1 MKLYKPITWT
11 PIHSNK
17 RIKILW
23 ECVIHKYTTYSK
35 FIAKKKP
42 IVWISKFH
50 LQIHYNYQYLIFS
63 WKMSTLLYSS
73 PTLTSSKNN
82 GTRRQRKRLKRHR
95 FFALCPVFPS
105 KGVRKPR
112 KRTMAQSKNRL
123 VLAIKRHALS
133 IHERKTWST
142 RCTWS
147 RETFVQARLE
157 RFEHNVF
164 SPAFAD
170 ITQGNLAR
178 TCGKYIPLLSY
189 TRKSV
194 YYIQPFLP
202 LFISSISSGIRRG
215 KSYLATF
222 TELLHVV
229 ATCRS
234 RRIFRN
240 QW

>member
-1 MKLYKPITWT
+1 MKLYIELKSVSSSTNTLAQNSLLKKNCVNFEIPDTFQLPIFNLSLKDVN
-11 PIHSNK
+11 P
-17 RIKILW
+17 
-23 ECVIHKYTTYSK
+23 
-35 FIAKKKP
+35 
-42 IVWISKFH
+42 
-50 LQIHYNYQYLIFS
+50 
-63 WKMSTLLYSS
+63 SS
-73 PTLTSSKNN
+73 PLPRSRKNN

-178 TCGKYIPLLSY
+178 TCGKYIPLLTY

-202 LFISSISSGIRRG
+202 PFISSTSPGIRRG
-215 KSYLATF
+215 KGGYVSF
-222 TELLHVV
+222 SSNFPKSV
-229 ATCRS
+229 AES
-234 RRIFRN
+234 FGNSSVPWSSDKIE
-240 QW
+240 WSK